1 MSPPKRTSR
10 EGRCV
15 VAKKNKRTKRAKRA
29 KRKPSEP
36 PVSVEPDCSVELEFT
51 DAVRKDPET
60 VRRLAHRVVDLLA
73 DTGRYDSLAKSVT
86 TNLGYL
92 ADDFVVE
99 KVTDLIEEARGAG
112 KQVPR
117 G

>member
-1 MSPPKRTSR
+1 M
-10 EGRCV
+10 
-15 VAKKNKRTKRAKRA
+15 AKKTKRTKRS

-60 VRRLAHRVVDLLA
+60 MRRLAHRVVDLLA
-73 DTGRYDSLAKSVT
+73 DNGRYDILADSVT

-99 KVTDLIEEARGAG
+99 KVTDLLEEARAAG
-112 KQVPR
+112 KGVP
-117 G
+117 GG

>member
-1 MSPPKRTSR
+1 M
-10 EGRCV
+10 
-15 VAKKNKRTKRAKRA
+15 AKKAKRTKRT

-36 PVSVEPDCSVELEFT
+36 PVSVEPDCTVELEFT
-51 DAVRKDPET
+51 DAIRKDPEA

-73 DTGRYDSLAKSVT
+73 DTGRYDSLAESVCS
-86 TNLGYL
+86 NLGYL

-99 KVTDLIEEARGAG
+99 KVTDLLDEARAAG
-112 KQVPR
+112 KGVPS

>member
-1 MSPPKRTSR
+1 M
-10 EGRCV
+10 
-15 VAKKNKRTKRAKRA
+15 AKKTKQTKRAKRKA
-29 KRKPSEP
+29 STP

-51 DAVRKDPET
+51 DEVRKDPET

-73 DTGRYDSLAKSVT
+73 DTGRYDSLAESVT
-86 TNLGYL
+86 SNLGYL

-99 KVTDLIEEARGAG
+99 KVTELLAEARAAG
-112 KQVPR
+112 KEVPS